1 MDMMEQ
7 LSRIGIVPVIAIND
21 AADAVPLAQALID
34 GGLPCAEVTFRT
46 AAAADAMRIVSR
58 MVLVPSERAL
68 VSGSTEQSQLAAK
81 LTHTQP
87 STTGFFFDGGMMIA
101 KNIPNSATESAL
113 TRRAGRML
121 PAVTPSAVPMAQPG
135 MAGRNAP

>member
-1 MDMMEQ
+1 
-7 LSRIGIVPVIAIND
+7 
-21 AADAVPLAQALID
+21 
-34 GGLPCAEVTFRT
+34 
-46 AAAADAMRIVSR
+46 MRIVSR

-101 KNIPNSATESAL
+101 RNMPNSATDSAL
-113 TRRAGRML
+113 TTRAGRML

-135 MAGRNAP
+135 IAGTNAP

>member
-1 MDMMEQ
+1 MPSDSV
-7 LSRIGIVPVIAIND
+7 LTYG
-21 AADAVPLAQALID
+21 
-34 GGLPCAEVTFRT
+34 RT
-46 AAAADAMRIVSR
+46 VH
-58 MVLVPSERAL
+58 
-68 VSGSTEQSQLAAK
+68 SQLAAK
-81 LTHTQP
+81 LTATQP

>member
-87 STTGFFFDGGMMIA
+87 STTGFFFDGGMIIA
-101 KNIPNSATESAL
+101 RNMPNSATDSAL
-113 TRRAGRML
+113 TTRAGRML

-135 MAGRNAP
+135 IAGTNAP